1 MFPWLNCQWV
11 VFLMVDLVSAFRPIS
26 SKRPWK
32 YDERVDDGIIEL
44 NHCDW
49 VGSVA
54 INTDRYALVV
64 SQGLLSGKGTDFA
77 VCKLIEPDEIYG
89 RSSRSVFQNYSV
101 FKRKNASFCSAV
113 AYPGAHSCSFIIGH
127 GNELMVVSS
136 AHGMHSMGRFNVYP
150 ADIMA
155 VDWISNSEVI
165 VGLRNSAVALTDWR
179 CAASTT
185 RLVHSHG
192 VKKLKM
198 VGDSKVLVAGFDNT
212 LDMYDLRFTRAAVQ
226 RHLDPNSRNHRSST
240 PYLRFGEVNYSTLN
254 DLDVSSELGLAACA
268 TDLPTV
274 QLYSLYTG
282 KLLEASATYPGSPR
296 CRGDLLSRSYLNPI
310 DCVRF
315 ETVVEPYE
323 YGKAAQ
329 TSDSRNNTSATT
341 LLVGSSEI
349 IEEWSM

>member
-1 MFPWLNCQWV
+1 M
-11 VFLMVDLVSAFRPIS
+11 
-26 SKRPWK
+26 
-32 YDERVDDGIIEL
+32 
-44 NHCDW
+44 
-49 VGSVA
+49 
-54 INTDRYALVV
+54 V

-89 RSSRSVFQNYSV
+89 RSSRNVFQSKAKRSSSPCFLLLLANKWALDYSV

-198 VGDSKVLVAGFDNT
+198 VDDSKVLVAGFDNT
-212 LDMYDLRFTRAAVQ
+212 VSLLRIPQTRMHIFAPNRNGGLVAA
-226 RHLDPNSRNHRSST
+226 S
-240 PYLRFGEVNYSTLN
+240 
-254 DLDVSSELGLAACA
+254 GL
-268 TDLPTV
+268 
-274 QLYSLYTG
+274 
-282 KLLEASATYPGSPR
+282 
-296 CRGDLLSRSYLNPI
+296 
-310 DCVRF
+310 
-315 ETVVEPYE
+315 
-323 YGKAAQ
+323 
-329 TSDSRNNTSATT
+329 TT
-341 LLVGSSEI
+341 QYVA
-349 IEEWSM
+349 